1 MPVEISVNKLKSG
14 FQVWLEVDG
23 KRVFG
28 RQEAEI
34 LEGIKKLG
42 SFMATARSLGISYAH
57 AWNTIDQVSSV
68 LGEHL
73 VEARK
78 GGEYGGG
85 AKLTEAG
92 LKILEDYYGLERQ
105 VGEFISGSSAA
116 NARDIFE
123 SKKTELPEFTV
134 IGSDCVGIKLLV
146 DMMLKKEQ
154 FSSEVVSVGSSGGL
168 AAVMLG
174 ETDVAGVHLLDEE
187 TGEYNT
193 PFLKRYWVS
202 DRAVL
207 VRGYLRDLG
216 LIVKEGNPKHILEI
230 EDLLRSDVRFVNR
243 PLGSGTRTLLD
254 IVLRRIGEK
263 KGLKFRS
270 VAEKVKGYPAEVK
283 LHSESAE
290 AVATGKADVAFGI
303 KAAQIRQLDFIPVA
317 QENFDFVIEERR
329 LRKPLVK
336 LFIERLSSKEFTDKL
351 QEQNTGLR
359 TTKETG
365 TIIYRP

>member
-1 MPVEISVNKLKSG
+1 VNKLKPG
-14 FQVWLEVDG
+14 FQVWLEANG

-28 RQEAEI
+28 EQEAKI

-42 SFMATARSLGISYAH
+42 SFMGTSRSLGISYAH
-57 AWNTIDQVSSV
+57 AWNTIDQASSA
-68 LGEHL
+68 LGEHF

-92 LKILEDYYGLERQ
+92 LRILEDYYGLEHQ
-105 VGEFISGSSAA
+105 VGEFLSGYSAA

-123 SKKTELPEFTV
+123 LKTELPEFTV
-134 IGSDCVGIKLLV
+134 IGSDCVGIGLLV
-146 DMMLKKEQ
+146 DMMLKKGQ
-154 FSSEVVSVGSSGGL
+154 FSYEVVSVGSSGGL

-187 TGEYNT
+187 TGEYNIS
-193 PFLKRYWVS
+193 FLKRYWVS

-207 VRGYLRDLG
+207 VRGYLRDIG
-216 LIVKEGNPKHILEI
+216 LIVKKSNPKNILEV
-230 EDLLRSDVRFVNR
+230 EDLLRSDVKFVNR

-254 IVLRRIGEK
+254 IFLRRIGEK
-263 KGLKFRS
+263 KGLKFKNITK
-270 VAEKVKGYPAEVK
+270 KVKGYPAEVK
-283 LHSESAE
+283 LHSEAAE

-303 KAAQIRQLDFIPVA
+303 KAVKTHKLDFIPIA

-336 LFIERLSSKEFTDKL
+336 LFIERLSSREFTDKL
-351 QEQNTGLR
+351 REQDLGLR
-359 TTKETG
+359 TTKETA
-365 TIIYRP
+365 TIIHRP